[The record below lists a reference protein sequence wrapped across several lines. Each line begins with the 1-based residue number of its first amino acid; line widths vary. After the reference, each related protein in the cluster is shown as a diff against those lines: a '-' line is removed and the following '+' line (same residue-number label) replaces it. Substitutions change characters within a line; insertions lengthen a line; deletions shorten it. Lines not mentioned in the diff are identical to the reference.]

1 MKNFDELPEEG
12 RVVALLVRDG
22 EREVITAGYLHK
34 GNWILSAMPPLKS
47 KREDVVLLG
56 WDYRDER
63 SVSMEWPKSEETK
76 RIRRLI
82 SPVEMV
88 DHPAHYNSG
97 GIECIDA
104 MLAAFGKE
112 EVIAFC
118 KLNAFK
124 YVWRSG
130 KKDGNS
136 ESQDLAKAAW
146 YMGKAK
152 ELMGA
157 HEGDS

>member
-22 EREVITAGYLHK
+22 EREVFTAGYLHK
-34 GNWILSAMPPLKS
+34 GNWVLSARNPLKS

-63 SVSMEWPKSEETK
+63 SVNMEWPESEETK

-88 DHPAHYNSG
+88 DHPSHYNSG

-136 ESQDLAKAAW
+136 VPQDLAKAEW

-152 ELMGA
+152 ELMGV
-157 HEGDS
+157 